1 MIVEGKFLRQRNSGG
16 YVARVKMAIE
26 ESTTVTE
33 VRVAWMSVDLNEASP
48 SLANYEDW
56 KQGAM
61 IGINYAL
68 RKMNLVKQ
76 YAISVIEI
84 IGQDVDTNPTIVAAA
99 AIDGVWK
106 GMNYTPTQT
115 EWESI
120 EEVVYKSWQKPH
132 FHLPTEFTKE

>member
-26 ESTTVTE
+26 ESTTATLVKVE
-33 VRVAWMSVDLNEASP
+33 WMSVDVKEASP

-56 KQGAM
+56 KQGAL

-68 RKMNLVKQ
+68 NRIRVAKQ
-76 YAISVIEI
+76 YTITVIEI

-115 EWESI
+115 EWDAI
-120 EEVVYKSWQKPH
+120 EEVVFGSWQKSAY
-132 FHLPTEFTKE
+132 HLPTEFTEE